1 MPKPQDIFQLARQ
14 EAVRVTASPQVWQS
28 FLYTAA
34 HNYHTTYLN
43 QLLIHAQRPDAA
55 ACASMEY
62 WNKQANRLVMRGSK
76 SIAVLQRRQGVA
88 VAKPVFAIGDTT
100 LLSQTSTGGPWEVTD
115 TTRPLL
121 LQGKSDDWLTALA
134 QDGVSNDADRARRM
148 LERNVADSTLQWAQP
163 DEQMSLLQE
172 LVTQSAVYMARL
184 RIGLPVR
191 DEDFPAFQSVSQ
203 FDTYQISLCLGGY
216 VQAAAEPMLNAIGRE
231 ALRLNRDSIA
241 MPHEPV
247 HNESTPTQLNSREEA
262 VTYDVHEEPR
272 RLPDSEPFPAEPAE
286 PVPEPLREAASG
298 ISGAER
304 ADALRPTDVGGHAT
318 DELQSNRTSR
328 TADGGQDP
336 ARADA
341 GHPDAGPQNG
351 PAGLGAD
358 GQQPEEAG
366 GGSSPSDAV
375 RNLTESPAQAESE
388 QSPSAFALPEFPPT
402 LLPQLLAAET
412 SSRADNAEYLTY
424 YNKNPLLI
432 DRLRFVRESY
442 KDIFTELLLADDTR
456 VGFHRQDNG
465 LLVWQGAYLTRSAE
479 TLLPWRAVANALN
492 DLIEQHELIAAIDP
506 KKLPQVEEQLSFELP
521 DGSPTSA
528 EDDRLEK
535 DDFLTPEKQETVI
548 RSALPVAEYNAPQ
561 MDDGSVITDEEINL
575 ALAAGSNFENSKF
588 RIYQQ
593 FTTTQGD
600 HAAFLKKEYGS
611 GGRSWDYQSG
621 AHGWVDH
628 GPAGL
633 KLILTN
639 EEGRFE
645 RRLLWRA
652 AAKRIAYLIE
662 MQRFLTQQELEQYPA
677 WAAEQR
683 EPASAVR
690 DEPSTVPESRPI
702 CAEGSVVYL
711 EDDHRFTVERI
722 WQFDVHL
729 RDEEVPLFG
738 RAISRE
744 AFQRQLDANPRN
756 GGMMLSDQ
764 QHEALVQAQTEQA
777 LSYIEDYL
785 KDEFEITE
793 PDFSDLT
800 RIDLGYT
807 TTEDEKHVIQVYADL
822 EHCTVT
828 KLVDD
833 TLYAQERYGSLDDLN
848 QAVLSN
854 LDFDSLMEID
864 LDEVEEHEPQEN
876 ALPTDESAAQA
887 LTNYLAPYEPEVPT
901 GTKAKFAA
909 NLNAIRTLKQIEQ
922 RGTPATEAEQ
932 DVLAGYLG
940 WGGLAD
946 AFDPNKDSWRS
957 EYKQLK
963 DLLTPEEY
971 AAAQES
977 TLTAFYTPPAVIHAM
992 YRALTRM
999 GCVGGNVLEPSM
1011 GVGAFFGHRS
1021 GSFDTNNAKLY
1032 GVELDSVSGRIAQ
1045 QLYQKAKI
1053 QICGYEKADLPDSFF
1068 DLAIGNVPFGQ
1079 YQVTDRQYD
1088 KLHFQIHDYFLA
1100 KTVDKLRVG
1109 GIMAF
1114 ITTSGTM
1121 DKKSESVRRYL
1132 AARCDLIGAVRL
1144 PNNTFTAQAGTTVT
1158 SDILFL
1164 QKRGRVLEQD
1174 APWIHVGETA
1184 NGIPLNRYFIDHPEM
1199 ICGEMQMV
1207 SGPYGQ
1213 RPTCAPLENGTSLEG
1228 QLDTALANLQAE
1240 YTLADDREDAKTES
1254 DTLDA
1259 DPGTRNFSYVVKADT
1274 VYYRENSKMRAVKA
1288 STSALARIKALV
1300 PLRDT
1305 CRELIRA
1312 QLDNLPDET
1321 IAALQ
1326 AKLTA
1331 QYDSYHDTYGLI
1343 NSRGTASAFREDSG
1357 YFLLCSLEDIDSE
1370 GHYRGKTDMFTKRT
1384 IRPAQVV
1391 GHVDTADEAL
1401 VLSLTEKARVDL
1413 AYMAQVTGKSPDEII
1428 RDLTGVIFRDPEQDE
1443 PVYLP
1448 ADEYL
1453 SGNVRQKLA
1462 VARLAAASDP
1472 DYQVN
1477 VKALEQV
1484 QPRDLDASE
1493 IAVRLGATWIPPKYI
1508 QDFLM
1513 ELLEP
1518 PLSTRLSVKV
1528 LFASFTGE
1536 WNITNKRYGNG
1547 SIKATVTY
1555 GTNRKNAYEITEA
1568 ALNLRPVQVFD
1579 TVTDAEGNRKSVL
1592 NHAATEAAYAKQCLI
1607 KDKFEEWIFKEPQ
1620 RRQALVSLY
1629 NSKFNCIR
1637 PREYDG
1643 SNLRFPGMNPEITL
1657 RPHQRNAI
1665 AHALYGNNVL
1675 LAHEVGAGKT
1685 FEMVASAMEK
1695 KRLGLCNKTLI
1706 VVPNHLTEQMASEA
1720 LLLLSDLSKVEQ
1732 FDQTRTGSYTLQSI
1746 LDAYINK
1753 EYDNEHPKWD
1763 FSGETQAIAKTYEVN
1778 ADEMAAYNRTLTVAG
1793 DNKNGKGDG
1802 WQPTGRANEYQL
1814 AEIFSN
1820 DSGNIRVQGLSY
1832 GTYLVVETTTPHDLF
1847 QAEPF
1852 LVSIDPEQDNNPLGA
1867 MATPKDSVMKAS
1879 DSYQKFTVLD
1889 EEIEVYLKITKL
1901 DTETG
1906 KPVLLPNTAFQIYWL
1921 DDNGNYRLENG
1932 KPKLITMTDTVNGH
1946 LTKNVDTFYT
1956 NEEGILTLP
1965 EKLPLGKYRI
1975 VETVGPDGFYN
1986 EWADS
1991 GNYYVDFDISTD
2003 RIYKATGDDNE
2014 NGMDTLVIGEDYWND
2029 ETLGKLTIRK
2039 TGETLTGKI
2048 ETNDLI
2054 DPWMTGEADS
2064 DFAYTLRPLVG
2075 AEYTITAAE
2084 DIYTQD
2090 RQLDANGSRTLWY
2103 AEGDVVAVVTT
2114 GDGSADTAVFAPSR
2128 TKATYDFLSVIHDG
2142 TLGKVSITLPLGSYH
2157 VEETKPPYGYVG
2169 TTDSYDVTF
2178 SWDNQLNDVVMAK
2191 SIVKNGDSEQHFDV
2205 VRASE
2210 ASAELAEQQT
2220 LGFYND
2226 REHARVGVYKVDAET
2241 GNYLA
2246 GAVFNL
2252 YTRDDIYDVDGS
2264 KLFSAGD
2271 LISTSPE
2278 TVADGYTY
2286 FNCDVPIRGEWYG
2299 QSDRLDATTNS
2310 GNYFIREL
2318 RAPQGYY
2325 LNDAEMDVTFT
2336 YDGEVLQVLDNT
2348 CANKPTEM
2356 WVSKRDL
2363 TNDEELPGATLIIKD
2378 AKDNIVDTWV
2388 STDTPHRVTGL
2399 HFDEEYTLTEKRP
2412 ADGYAVADDIVFR
2425 LERKA
2430 DADGHELDEADVYYL
2445 KDKKKLWFIPWE
2457 EWELLDDATVIM
2469 RDDITKV
2476 QISKVDIA
2484 TGKELP
2490 GAELVIKDKDSNTVA
2505 QWVSEDKPHYIEK
2518 LPAGDYTLTE
2528 LTAPNGYQLAESIAF
2543 TVLPTGEL
2551 QTVVMKDA
2559 RIPEETPHEDTPSNT
2574 PQPTPGS
2581 TPAPAPAPASAPTAT
2596 PAPMPVIPQTGDVF
2610 PFALLSAAVFGSIV
2624 GFGIFAYKRRKSK
2637 MDESEH

>member
-14 EAVRVTASPQVWQS
+14 EAVRVTASPQAWQS
-28 FLYTAA
+28 FMYTAA

-62 WNKQANRLVMRGSK
+62 WNKQANRLVMRGSR
-76 SIAVLQRRQGVA
+76 SITVLQRRQGVA
-88 VAKPVFAIGDTT
+88 VTKPVFAIGDTT
-100 LLSQTSTGGPWEVTD
+100 LLSQTHTGGPWEVTD

-134 QDGVSNDADRARRM
+134 QDGVSNEADRARRM

-163 DEQMSLLQE
+163 DEQMQLLQA

-184 RIGLPVR
+184 RIGLPVQ
-191 DEDFPAFQSVSQ
+191 DEDYPAFQSVSQ
-203 FDTYQISLCLGGY
+203 FDTCQISLCLGGY

-241 MPHEPV
+241 ISHEPV
-247 HNESTPTQLNSREEA
+247 HNESTRTQLNSREEA

-272 RLPDSEPFPAEPAE
+272 RLPDSEPFHAEPAE

-298 ISGAER
+298 ISGTER
-304 ADALRPTDVGGHAT
+304 ADALRPADAGGHAA

-341 GHPDAGPQNG
+341 DHPTAGPQNE
-351 PAGLGAD
+351 PAGLDAD
-358 GQQPEEAG
+358 DQQPEKAG
-366 GGSSPSDAV
+366 GGDNPSDAV

-402 LLPQLLAAET
+402 LLPQLLAMET
-412 SSRADNAEYLTY
+412 SSRAYNAEYLTY

-521 DGSPTSA
+521 DGSPPSA
-528 EDDRLEK
+528 ENDSLEK

-561 MDDGSVITDEEINL
+561 IDDGSVITDEEINL
-575 ALAAGSNFENSKF
+575 ALTAGSNFENSKF

-645 RRLLWRA
+645 RRLPWRA

-662 MQRFLTQQELEQYPA
+662 MQRFLTPQELEQYPA

-683 EPASAVR
+683 EAASAVR
-690 DEPSTVPESRPI
+690 DEPGTIPDTRPI

-722 WQFDVHL
+722 GQFDVHL
-729 RDEEVPLFG
+729 RDEEAPLFG

-744 AFQRQLDANPRN
+744 EFQRQLDANPRN
-756 GGMMLSDQ
+756 GGMTLSEQ

-864 LDEVEEHEPQEN
+864 LDEAEEHEPQEN
-876 ALPTDESAAQA
+876 VLPTDESAAQA
-887 LTNYLAPYEPEVPT
+887 PTNYLAPYEPEIPI
-901 GTKAKFAA
+901 GAKAKFAA

-946 AFDPNKDSWRS
+946 AFDPNKDSWHS
-957 EYKQLK
+957 EYEQLK

-1045 QLYQKAKI
+1045 QLDQKAKI

-1144 PNNTFTAQAGTTVT
+1144 PNNAFTAQAGTTVT

-1174 APWIHVGETA
+1174 APWIHVGETVD
-1184 NGIPLNRYFIDHPEM
+1184 GIPLNRYFIDHPEM

-1213 RPTCAPLENGTSLEG
+1213 HPTCAPLENDTSLEG
-1228 QLDTALANLQAE
+1228 QLDAALANLQTE
-1240 YTLADDREDAKTES
+1240 YTLADDRQDAQEES

-1259 DPGTRNFSYVVKADT
+1259 DPNTRNFSYVVKDDT
-1274 VYYRENSKMRAVKA
+1274 VYYRENSKMRAVKV

-1326 AKLTA
+1326 AQLTA
-1331 QYDSYHDTYGLI
+1331 QYDSYHDMYGLI

-1391 GHVDTADEAL
+1391 DHVDTADEAL

-1413 AYMAQVTGKSPDEII
+1413 AYMAQVTGKSQDEII

-1462 VARLAAASDP
+1462 VARLAVASDP

-1484 QPRDLDASE
+1484 QPKDLDASE
-1493 IAVRLGATWIPPKYI
+1493 IAVRLGATWIPPEYI

-1579 TVTDAEGNRKSVL
+1579 TITDAEGNKKSVL

-1665 AHALYGNNVL
+1665 AHVLYGSNVL

-1720 LLLLSDLSKVEQ
+1720 LLLYPNAEILVAHKTDFEKANRKKFCARIATGNFDIIVIGHSQFEKIPLSDERQKMYLQKQIDDVVAQTAALKAQRAENFTIKQ
-1732 FDQTRTGSYTLQSI
+1732 MERMKKQLQRKLDKLNDQSRKDDVITFEELGVDSLMVDEAHYFKNAMVTTKMTR
-1746 LDAYINK
+1746 
-1753 EYDNEHPKWD
+1753 
-1763 FSGETQAIAKTYEVN
+1763 
-1778 ADEMAAYNRTLTVAG
+1778 VAG
-1793 DNKNGKGDG
+1793 IS
-1802 WQPTGRANEYQL
+1802 QTESQ
-1814 AEIFSN
+1814 
-1820 DSGNIRVQGLSY
+1820 
-1832 GTYLVVETTTPHDLF
+1832 
-1847 QAEPF
+1847 
-1852 LVSIDPEQDNNPLGA
+1852 
-1867 MATPKDSVMKAS
+1867 KAS
-1879 DSYQKFTVLD
+1879 DMYMKCMYMD
-1889 EEIEVYLKITKL
+1889 EL
-1901 DTETG
+1901 TG
-1906 KPVLLPNTAFQIYWL
+1906 
-1921 DDNGNYRLENG
+1921 
-1932 KPKLITMTDTVNGH
+1932 GH
-1946 LTKNVDTFYT
+1946 
-1956 NEEGILTLP
+1956 GI
-1965 EKLPLGKYRI
+1965 
-1975 VETVGPDGFYN
+1975 VF
-1986 EWADS
+1986 
-1991 GNYYVDFDISTD
+1991 
-2003 RIYKATGDDNE
+2003 ATGTPISNSMTEMYIMMRYLQYGLLEQEGLLNFDAWAS
-2014 NGMDTLVIGEDYWND
+2014 TFGESV
-2029 ETLGKLTIRK
+2029 TA
-2039 TGETLTGKI
+2039 I
-2048 ETNDLI
+2048 ELA
-2054 DPWMTGEADS
+2054 PEG
-2064 DFAYTLRPLVG
+2064 YTLIGR
-2075 AEYTITAAE
+2075 
-2084 DIYTQD
+2084 
-2090 RQLDANGSRTLWY
+2090 
-2103 AEGDVVAVVTT
+2103 
-2114 GDGSADTAVFAPSR
+2114 
-2128 TKATYDFLSVIHDG
+2128 
-2142 TLGKVSITLPLGSYH
+2142 
-2157 VEETKPPYGYVG
+2157 
-2169 TTDSYDVTF
+2169 
-2178 SWDNQLNDVVMAK
+2178 
-2191 SIVKNGDSEQHFDV
+2191 
-2205 VRASE
+2205 
-2210 ASAELAEQQT
+2210 
-2220 LGFYND
+2220 
-2226 REHARVGVYKVDAET
+2226 
-2241 GNYLA
+2241 
-2246 GAVFNL
+2246 
-2252 YTRDDIYDVDGS
+2252 
-2264 KLFSAGD
+2264 
-2271 LISTSPE
+2271 
-2278 TVADGYTY
+2278 
-2286 FNCDVPIRGEWYG
+2286 
-2299 QSDRLDATTNS
+2299 
-2310 GNYFIREL
+2310 
-2318 RAPQGYY
+2318 
-2325 LNDAEMDVTFT
+2325 
-2336 YDGEVLQVLDNT
+2336 
-2348 CANKPTEM
+2348 
-2356 WVSKRDL
+2356 
-2363 TNDEELPGATLIIKD
+2363 
-2378 AKDNIVDTWV
+2378 
-2388 STDTPHRVTGL
+2388 
-2399 HFDEEYTLTEKRP
+2399 
-2412 ADGYAVADDIVFR
+2412 
-2425 LERKA
+2425 
-2430 DADGHELDEADVYYL
+2430 
-2445 KDKKKLWFIPWE
+2445 
-2457 EWELLDDATVIM
+2457 
-2469 RDDITKV
+2469 
-2476 QISKVDIA
+2476 
-2484 TGKELP
+2484 
-2490 GAELVIKDKDSNTVA
+2490 
-2505 QWVSEDKPHYIEK
+2505 
-2518 LPAGDYTLTE
+2518 
-2528 LTAPNGYQLAESIAF
+2528 
-2543 TVLPTGEL
+2543 
-2551 QTVVMKDA
+2551 
-2559 RIPEETPHEDTPSNT
+2559 
-2574 PQPTPGS
+2574 
-2581 TPAPAPAPASAPTAT
+2581 
-2596 PAPMPVIPQTGDVF
+2596 
-2610 PFALLSAAVFGSIV
+2610 
-2624 GFGIFAYKRRKSK
+2624 
-2637 MDESEH
+2637 